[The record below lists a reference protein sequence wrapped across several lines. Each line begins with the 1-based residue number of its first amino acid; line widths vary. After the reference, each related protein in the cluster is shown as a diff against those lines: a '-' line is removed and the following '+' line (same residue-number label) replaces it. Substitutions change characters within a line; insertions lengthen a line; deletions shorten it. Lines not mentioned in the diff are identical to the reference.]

1 MTYHGASRGD
11 DVSLFNGHLGI
22 INRIKHLRLLRVSLS
37 NQVPL
42 SPVPDP
48 PAANNLAQSVG
59 VSPECERMQFALI
72 LNFAGALEEGR
83 GMRRG
88 QTTGA
93 QKEDTR
99 HFGLRLLSVL
109 QEDAGVVSRRWN
121 GIEMSV
127 MHLEDQ
133 ELDIRIFS
141 HSILL

>member
-48 PAANNLAQSVG
+48 PAANNLAQTVG
-59 VSPECERMQFALI
+59 VSAECERMQFALI

-83 GMRRG
+83 HVPQDPRATLLRG
-88 QTTGA
+88 SRGPARSTPQGDRLPPREARGA
-93 QKEDTR
+93 ADAGREAG
-99 HFGLRLLSVL
+99 GLRP
-109 QEDAGVVSRRWN
+109 
-121 GIEMSV
+121 
-127 MHLEDQ
+127 H
-133 ELDIRIFS
+133 
-141 HSILL
+141 